1 LYAIIAIATYYASG
15 LVFGI
20 LLGII
25 DLIFDLNI
33 DWDNA
38 FGLNL
43 IGIPIGIAVDY
54 GLYVILKKKWEKEK
68 VNPKDE
74 IQDIGNSIENQEE

>member
-1 LYAIIAIATYYASG
+1 MYAIIAIATYYASG